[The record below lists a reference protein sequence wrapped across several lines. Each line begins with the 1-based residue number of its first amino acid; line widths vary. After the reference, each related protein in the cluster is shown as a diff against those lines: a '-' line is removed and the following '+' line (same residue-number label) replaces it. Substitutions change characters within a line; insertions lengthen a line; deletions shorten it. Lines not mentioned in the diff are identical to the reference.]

1 LSAALLGRARVPL
14 SQKRYLVARDEVD
27 DTQVEEAYRVPE
39 ALADS
44 VEVLRRIFHSARL
57 LILTL
62 VSLAIFIQ
70 FG

>member
-1 LSAALLGRARVPL
+1 M
-14 SQKRYLVARDEVD
+14 RYLVARDEVD